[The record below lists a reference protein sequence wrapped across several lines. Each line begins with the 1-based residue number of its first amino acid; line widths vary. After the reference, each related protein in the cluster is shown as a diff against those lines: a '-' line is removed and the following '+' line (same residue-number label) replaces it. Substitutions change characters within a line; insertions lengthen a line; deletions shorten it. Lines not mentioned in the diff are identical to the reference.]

1 MVDPIRLGLPEPI
14 TYHLVNQLRHQEIR
28 GVETGDRCEF
38 DYVDRM
44 DPMFPEEA
52 PKQLQ
57 YRIPPKPPGLRCTC
71 RGYERGIEDIDVEG
85 QVDILAEEGEDLIDP
100 RLIRVNVIGEEE
112 VEVIGLGDQFPLLT
126 GQRSDP
132 SRDDLDTRLM
142 DPVHHRGVGIRA
154 PLVLG
159 P

>member
-52 PKQLQ
+52 PKHLQ
-57 YRIPPKPPGLRCTC
+57 YQIPSKSPGLRCTC

-112 VEVIGLGDQFPLLT
+112 RSEEHTSELQSRGQLVCRLLLEKKKLVTPRVELST
-126 GQRSDP
+126 GKS
-132 SRDDLDTRLM
+132 LN
-142 DPVHHRGVGIRA
+142 
-154 PLVLG
+154 
-159 P
+159 

>member
-71 RGYERGIEDIDVEG
+71 RGYERGIEDIDIEG

-100 RLIRVNVIGEEE
+100 RLIRAKVIGEEE
-112 VEVIGLGDQFPLLT
+112 AEAIGLRAQLRPPT
-126 GQRSDP
+126 GQRPDP
-132 SRDDLDTRLM
+132 RPDDA
-142 DPVHHRGVGIRA
+142 G
-154 PLVLG
+154 
-159 P
+159 